1 MIHNLMFI
9 IQGLFMFYLV
19 FTALRLLYF
28 NSKCEQGV
36 IEKEND
42 FSTSLFPENIS
53 ILINVDWLIEPEFD
67 VI

>member
-1 MIHNLMFI
+1 
-9 IQGLFMFYLV
+9 MFYLV

-36 IEKEND
+36 SEKEND